1 MRVVQT
7 DKLTKDIVAG
17 ILKNDNKTIVMIYK
31 KYMNSIR
38 KLVYG
43 FSKLKL
49 DAEDVFQEGLSRAI
63 VNIRNG
69 KFKGESSFHSYFYA
83 ICRNICLKEINRMP
97 VETDVKDIPSG
108 EDASDKEW
116 ELIQLVL
123 ELRNKID
130 QQCREII
137 DLRFNIHHKY
147 QGSERLTPFEY
158 IAEQLQ
164 IQADNARQRFR
175 RCLGKLTEIF
185 YKDPSY
191 KEIIA

>member
-17 ILKNDNKTIVMIYK
+17 ILKNDNKTIVMVYK

-43 FSKLKL
+43 FNRLKL

-63 VNIRNG
+63 VNIRNN

-83 ICRNICLKEINRMP
+83 ICRNICLKEIKKTKG
-97 VETDVKDIPSG
+97 ETDLKHIPAE
-108 EDASDKEW
+108 EDTSDKEW

-137 DLRFNIHHKY
+137 DLRFNILHTY
-147 QGSERLTPFEY
+147 QGRERLTPFEY

-175 RCLGKLTEIF
+175 RCLGKLSEII

-191 KEIIA
+191 KEIIG